1 MMVCS
6 AVENRS
12 EPACR
17 PVISCQCTLGEF
29 AVQATVEARLK
40 GKAGKHLVM
49 RGTGSEQDQRRIGG
63 TSTRQRVVAK
73 NRPKNPKVAKS
84 IPNTEGTSTSH
95 EFQSHE

>member
-17 PVISCQCTLGEF
+17 PVISCTLGKF
-29 AVQATVEARLK
+29 AAVQATVKARLK
-40 GKAGKHLVM
+40 GKAGKQFVM
-49 RGTGSEQDQRRIGG
+49 RGTGSEQDQRRICG